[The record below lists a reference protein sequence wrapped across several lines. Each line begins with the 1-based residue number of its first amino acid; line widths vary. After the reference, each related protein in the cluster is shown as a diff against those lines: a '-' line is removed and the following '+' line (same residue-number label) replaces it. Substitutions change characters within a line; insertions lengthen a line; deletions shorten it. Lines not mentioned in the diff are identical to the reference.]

1 MDFAALYP
9 KGHRRAIKRLVSA
22 VGMSVETAYA
32 MMVMTAAL
40 MDLDPADDK
49 VIDMILSDCGI
60 FPERIDD

>member
-1 MDFAALYP
+1 MDFATLYP
-9 KGHRRAIKRLVSA
+9 KEHRKAIKRLMSA

-40 MDLDPADDK
+40 MDMDPADDR

-60 FPERIDD
+60 FPEKIDD